1 MKIQCGCGAKY
12 EFEITPDMAR
22 SPVQFVC
29 PACGADSSAL
39 VTDLV
44 RQQLDQTPAEPPQP
58 ARGAGT
64 LPASLER
71 RAPPLRVPP
80 HPAPPDSAPALET
93 QPRRCPRHPA
103 EFAIGECIVCSKP
116 ICPKC
121 MELFGCICGPHCK
134 AKAEAKGL
142 QVTSHAALKSALE
155 ARHWRNAGR
164 IAAAAALVL
173 AAALGFWLWFKLF
186 GSVPRVAFSI
196 RFAEPAYS
204 GRSAFAGQDQIVF
217 LHGSLLARHDLK
229 ANKEI
234 WSRQL
239 LDEKELDAA
248 TASQIKELQ
257 DANERSRQTDPDNVP
272 RTPSP
277 DRLKLRLQRAA
288 AAALDLRVYG
298 SNIWIISPGSLIHY
312 DWETGRP
319 DQEIALPS
327 GAGGIIARGDELL
340 LMAAAQSGEPCVTR
354 IDLATCKSRTQT
366 LDGTPLTNA
375 LADASAPGHR
385 PGALAGLPV
394 GLPGKDAG
402 KPMDAAKVAR
412 QAQHSSLPAR
422 IALPAI
428 LAGSRSQERALAE
441 MGGSSPGPAAA
452 NGPTIPA
459 ETRSLIPTKDGF
471 LQFSTR
477 LLERRVVAR
486 SAMKA
491 SPAKS
496 ALNGVLS
503 VNNTAEAANEILN
516 DMQRERGGGIVQEDQ
531 SRYLVKLQAPEG
543 KEGWSG
549 EVVGPPSLFP
559 LETVTV
565 VTACKL
571 VVVLDKAYNQLWQST
586 LSYSVNPNLG
596 AGEGETGLFGQGP
609 CVEHNGGLFLFDQG
623 ELVAFDLATGA
634 RRWGLPSIGIAG
646 MFFDDQDNIYVNSTT
661 AGLDSI
667 KYSRQIDISQ
677 NARPVVFKLQS
688 RTGKTLWTQHP
699 AGMIS
704 YVSGKF
710 VYAVQS
716 YMPEE
721 PDEDGPAPVET
732 GFETR
737 AFMRIARL
745 DPRTGAALWEYQDPK
760 PRAPLDVQFD
770 KNRIRLVFK
779 KEVQVLKYLS
789 F

>member
-12 EFEITPDMAR
+12 EFDITPDMAQN
-22 SPVQFVC
+22 PVQFVC

-39 VTDLV
+39 VTNLV
-44 RQQLDQTPAEPPQP
+44 RQHLAQATAEPPQP
-58 ARGAGT
+58 ARGAGS

-71 RAPPLRVPP
+71 RAPPLRVPL
-80 HPAPPDSAPALET
+80 PPTLPDTAPALET

-103 EFAIGECIVCSKP
+103 EFAVGECIVCSKP

-121 MELFGCICGPHCK
+121 MQLFGCVCGPHCK

-142 QVTSHAALKSALE
+142 QVPSHAALKSAVE

-164 IAAAAALVL
+164 IATTAALL
-173 AAALGFWLWFKLF
+173 MAAALGFWLWFALL
-186 GSVPRVAFSI
+186 GSKPRVAFSI

-204 GRSAFAGQDQIVF
+204 GQSAFAGADQIVF
-217 LHGSLLARHDLK
+217 LHGSLLARDDLK

-239 LDEKELDAA
+239 LDEKEMDAA
-248 TASQIKELQ
+248 TASQLKEIQ
-257 DANERSRQTDPDNVP
+257 NANERARQTDPDNVP
-272 RTPSP
+272 RMPSP
-277 DRLKLRLQRAA
+277 DRLKLRLERAA

-298 SNIWIISPGSLIHY
+298 SNIWVISPGSLVHY
-312 DWETGRP
+312 DWETGKP
-319 DQEIALPS
+319 DQEVALPP

-340 LMAAAQSGEPCVTR
+340 LMAAARSGEPCVTR
-354 IDLATCKSRTQT
+354 INLANCNSRTET
-366 LDGTPLTNA
+366 LDGTPFTNA
-375 LADASAPGHR
+375 LADAQAPGRR

-402 KPMDAAKVAR
+402 KPMDPAKVAR
-412 QAQHSSLPAR
+412 QAQHISLPAR
-422 IALPAI
+422 IALPAV
-428 LAGSRSQERALAE
+428 LAANRSQERALIE
-441 MGGSSPGPAAA
+441 MSDSSPRPAAA
-452 NGPTIPA
+452 NSPA
-459 ETRSLIPTKDGF
+459 TPADTRSLIPTKDGL
-471 LQFSTR
+471 LQFSAH
-477 LLERRVVAR
+477 LVERRIVAR
-486 SAMKA
+486 STMKA
-491 SPAKS
+491 PAAKS
-496 ALNGVLS
+496 ALSGSLS

-516 DMQRERGGGIVQEDQ
+516 DVQRERGGDIVQEDE
-531 SRYLVKLQAPEG
+531 SRYLVKLQAPDA
-543 KEGWSG
+543 KEGWSA

-559 LETVTV
+559 LETVNV
-565 VTACKL
+565 VTANKL
-571 VVVLDKAYNQLWQST
+571 IIVLDKANNKLWQST
-586 LSYSVNPNLG
+586 LSYNVNPNLG
-596 AGEGETGLFGQGP
+596 AGEAETGLYGQGP
-609 CVEHNGGLFLFDQG
+609 CVEHKGGLYVFDQG
-623 ELVAFDLATGA
+623 GLVAFDLATGA

-677 NARPVVFKLQS
+677 KVRPVVFKIQS

-699 AGMIS
+699 DGMIG

-710 VYAVQS
+710 VYTVQS

-732 GFETR
+732 GFETPPSL
-737 AFMRIARL
+737 RITRL
-745 DPRTGAALWEYQDPK
+745 DPRTGSALWEYFQ